1 MANSLQDQLKK
12 AGLIDAKRAKKVERA
27 KNTQEKLQRKSKQP
41 IVDES
46 KQELEQAKVEKTAK
60 DRELN
65 QARND
70 KAARK
75 ALAAQ
80 IKQLIESNTVIADGD
95 QEFNFA
101 DGKKVKKIYVTSKLA
116 NHLSRGILTIVKQG
130 DQYILVP
137 TPVADRIAERDPS
150 RIVFKADL
158 NESDVDEDDPY
169 ADYQIPDDLMW

>member
-12 AGLIDAKRAKKVERA
+12 TGLIDAKRAKKVARA
-27 KNTQEKLQRKSKQP
+27 KNTEEKIQRKSKQP

-46 KQELEQAKVEKTAK
+46 KQELEQARAEKTAK

-80 IKQLIESNTVIADGD
+80 IKQLIESNTIAADGD

-101 DGKKVKKIYVTSKLA
+101 DGKKIKRIYVTSQLT

-137 TPVADRIAERDPS
+137 TPVADRIAQRDPG
-150 RIVFKADL
+150 RVIFKADVDQ
-158 NESDVDEDDPY
+158 NKVDEDDPY
-169 ADYQIPDDLMW
+169 ADFQIPDDLMW